1 MNEESQQPGRHG
13 VALLTAPCQSPDP
26 GTPTA
31 RERLDA
37 ALGPELA
44 RVLVFAL
51 ASGTHARVPL
61 VRSV

>member
-1 MNEESQQPGRHG
+1 MSDQSRH
-13 VALLTAPCQSPDP
+13 P
-26 GTPTA
+26 GTRGTKLLAAHCKSLDPAATTA

-51 ASGTHARVPL
+51 ATAGHGRAQL
-61 VRSV
+61 AG